1 MDKIFDLQNPMEGFD
16 KVKVNFVID
25 DELVNGDLGEV
36 IIEDEKEIFVPKY
49 TSAVIPKSQ
58 IKNYTEE

>member
-1 MDKIFDLQNPMEGFD
+1 MDKIFDLQNPMEGWN
-16 KVKVNFVID
+16 KIKVNFVID
-25 DELVNGDLGEV
+25 DEWVNGDLGEV

-58 IKNYTEE
+58 IIDYEE